1 MTLMSYYYLALRLLI
16 IFLCYFNVFWV
27 ETEALVRLD
36 HQEHSP
42 GNQGRM
48 QSPKKWCV
56 RLSWCYIH
64 RKYNTQWNTK
74 IHWNNVMYFMSDMNW
89 FGAMET
95 DTDHK
100 GTSQDVVLVSG
111 ILAHLQLALLFNEIV
126 TSPIISSLPLHWNGL
141 ILEVGTW
148 QGCNKKERKLK
159 DMVPIES
166 SGSSS
171 ACRFDTDLLYLKG
184 HYCYWW
190 SASIQDHN
198 RYLKSKNILSDS
210 L

>member
-36 HQEHSP
+36 HQEYSP

-48 QSPKKWCV
+48 QSPEKWCV

-74 IHWNNVMYFMSDMNW
+74 IHWNMLSISRLIWIGLVPQRLTLIIKALLRMWYWLVCML
-89 FGAMET
+89 T
-95 DTDHK
+95 H
-100 GTSQDVVLVSG
+100 SQV
-111 ILAHLQLALLFNEIV
+111 ALLFNEIV

-159 DMVPIES
+159 SMIPIES
-166 SGSSS
+166 SSSSS
-171 ACRFDTDLLYLKG
+171 ACRFNADLLYL
-184 HYCYWW
+184 
-190 SASIQDHN
+190 
-198 RYLKSKNILSDS
+198 SDITVIGDQHQS
-210 L
+210 RTITDI